1 MRRTQF
7 INFSCMTCMTFED
20 PFDLQFVSGFVM
32 LYKNRWI
39 RNNMLSMFGY
49 NQKTYITVIQ
59 RTLITNQMHVRCTIR
74 AMVYFTLLKIVFE
87 KPLIKIYNSQLLYSP
102 STDNLITWRILY
114 INIYGSTILLLQIYS
129 FYKTQSFASNN
140 RW

>member
-87 KPLIKIYNSQLLYSP
+87 KRL
-102 STDNLITWRILY
+102 THNLITWRILY

-140 RW
+140 RR